1 MKLNAIRRA
10 AARPITRN
18 LALIA
23 GLFLAGGL
31 CGVAAHQWI
40 GGLQRQHAQLE
51 QCVVGSR
58 NSHSME
64 DARSRLAHLELEVPL
79 CMDRSGYRQA
89 LDNKS
94 CDPALWQGNVFC
106 YLPKNSLGRL
116 VYRLEVSSRP
126 KSLVER
132 VPAPTPLTPPI
143 LQPPHAQLEAREP

>member
-1 MKLNAIRRA
+1 MKLNAIRRVA
-10 AARPITRN
+10 TRPITRH

-58 NSHSME
+58 HSHPTE

-79 CMDRSGYRQA
+79 CMDRAGYSQA

-106 YLPKNSLGRL
+106 YLPKNSLGKL
-116 VYRLEVSSRP
+116 IYRLEASSISESP
-126 KSLVER
+126 LER
-132 VPAPTPLTPPI
+132 APLST
-143 LQPPHAQLEAREP
+143 LQPRTRLEAREQ